1 MNKISSLVYKDLLKA
16 QKFVLVPK
24 GDYKA
29 FFEVEIKK
37 VIPVVKPTATEKLA
51 IERSRREF
59 ASGEYLTLDEFDLE
73 LAHNRTKKR
82 SKAY

>member
-1 MNKISSLVYKDLLKA
+1 MSKVDTTVYTDLLRA
-16 QKFVLVPK
+16 REFVLVPK

-37 VIPVVKPTATEKLA
+37 IIPVVKPTTAEKRA

-59 ASGEYLTLDEFDLE
+59 ARGEYVTLDELKLE
-73 LAHNRTKKR
+73 LARDRAKKR
-82 SKAY
+82 SKTN